1 MPCGFEYSALGSH
14 RIDDLLI
21 GSPYC
26 ALHLDAE
33 SDQGI
38 ALIYEHCPASRPR
51 HLRRWKLIVILKLIY
66 PAQRLSSPSG
76 LRHIE

>member
-38 ALIYEHCPASRPR
+38 ALIYEHCP
-51 HLRRWKLIVILKLIY
+51 RRDQGIFG
-66 PAQRLSSPSG
+66 AGSLSSF
-76 LRHIE
+76 